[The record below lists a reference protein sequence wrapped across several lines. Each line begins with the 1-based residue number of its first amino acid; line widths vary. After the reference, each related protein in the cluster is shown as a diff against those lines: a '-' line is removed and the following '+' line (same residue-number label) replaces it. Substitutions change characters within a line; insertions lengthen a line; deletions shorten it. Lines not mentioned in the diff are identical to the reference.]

1 MKCYIMFRKLNQTE
15 RGEQKMVYDYSKLQG
30 KIKEKFVKQE
40 NFARAIGI
48 SRTSL
53 NLKLN
58 GKSMFSHEEMARSID
73 VLDIPREDLP
83 EYFFTQKV

>member
-1 MKCYIMFRKLNQTE
+1 
-15 RGEQKMVYDYSKLQG
+15 MVYDYSKLQG

-73 VLDIPREDLP
+73 VLDIQREDLP

>member
-1 MKCYIMFRKLNQTE
+1 
-15 RGEQKMVYDYSKLQG
+15 MVYDYSKLQG
-30 KIKEKFVKQE
+30 KIKEKFSNQE

-58 GKSMFSHEEMARSID
+58 GKSMFSHEEMAKSID
-73 VLDIPREDLP
+73 VLNIPKEDLP
-83 EYFFTQKV
+83 EYFFCTKSLES